1 MTRFAPLALAACLAG
16 LPAHAGDDAFGTL
29 NPDEMTWQR
38 FVDRA
43 EQGETDMV
51 LCSMG
56 YMLTKSGDHA
66 NARTIFRNCAEAG
79 WTGAMTWMSQLDD
92 IGLGGPA
99 DPAAAAEW
107 DRRGAELGDP
117 VAKFNYGLALMR
129 GHGVAQDMDAGRA
142 LVDAA
147 AADGLESAQR
157 LRDAEYDLDVVTPDS
172 DEWRYAPTS

>member
-1 MTRFAPLALAACLAG
+1 MPRLTALLAAACLAG
-16 LPAHAGDDAFGTL
+16 LPALADEFGTL

-38 FVDRA
+38 FVERA

-56 YMLTKSGDHA
+56 YMLTKSGDHV
-66 NARTIFRNCAEAG
+66 NARKLFRNCAEAG
-79 WTGAMTWMSQLDD
+79 WTGAMTWMGQLDD
-92 IGLGGPA
+92 NGLGAPA
-99 DPAAAAEW
+99 DPRAAAEW
-107 DRRGAELGDP
+107 DRRAAELGDP

-129 GHGVAQDMDAGRA
+129 GHGVAPDTKAGRA

-147 AADGLESAQR
+147 AADGLEAAQR

-172 DEWRYAPTS
+172 DEGRYAPTS